1 MGSELVFTI
10 ADGVPKVATQ
20 RKLADA
26 GLKERQD
33 IEEWVIANPRLIGSD
48 VLILTSEFAG
58 WTSTKGAKSLDR
70 LDILGLAEDGRLVV
84 AELKRGDAPS
94 TVEMQVLNYAARASL
109 FKVDELVR
117 VYQRFQ
123 ESRGEPVSEEAAGA
137 ALRAHAAELSDDS
150 LDYTPRVVVLA
161 EDFGPDVTTTA
172 HFLAGKLSLDIE
184 LIQLDAYETVS
195 GELVISAST
204 RYPPPDISQE
214 ILYPDVEE
222 TKAKN
227 LEKTREKSTVH
238 RLLAAHAIAEETVL
252 RFMPGSEISQ
262 ANRDIIDAWIGSND
276 ELRVAKW
283 RDSPTAPLVWQHD
296 GKAYSPTGLVK
307 LIAGKAGLTIDSVA
321 GPRSWQDSSGRTLP
335 EIVVDAESQA

>member
-1 MGSELVFTI
+1 MGSELVFTVT
-10 ADGVPKVATQ
+10 DGVPKVATP

-48 VLILTSEFAG
+48 VLIITSEFAG

-117 VYQRFQ
+117 VYQHFR
-123 ESRGEPVSEEAAGA
+123 ESRGELISEDAARA
-137 ALRAHAAELSDDS
+137 ALQAHAAELSDDS

-195 GELVISAST
+195 GELVISSST

-214 ILYPDVEE
+214 FFTRMSSRRRRRTWRRHGRRTRCIDSSQPMPSPRGRSCASCQVPRSRKRTE
-222 TKAKN
+222 TPSMRGSVRTMSSASPRGVTRRQPHSCGS
-227 LEKTREKSTVH
+227 KTAR
-238 RLLAAHAIAEETVL
+238 
-252 RFMPGSEISQ
+252 
-262 ANRDIIDAWIGSND
+262 
-276 ELRVAKW
+276 
-283 RDSPTAPLVWQHD
+283 PTAPQV
-296 GKAYSPTGLVK
+296 S
-307 LIAGKAGLTIDSVA
+307 
-321 GPRSWQDSSGRTLP
+321 
-335 EIVVDAESQA
+335 